1 MKLNRQL
8 KYMQQ
13 IVVVTGLLVIGLFL
27 AACGITQS
35 KTFTIGVINLT
46 PSLEPVL
53 EGFKDGM
60 TERGYV
66 EGENT
71 TYIYEGPTGSI
82 DKLAAAAQGLV
93 GADVDLI
100 LSITTPATQ
109 AAQRATAG
117 TDIPVVFVPVTDPVS
132 AGIVQSLRQP
142 GGNVT
147 GITTGG
153 SEESRLHWQL
163 KIAPNI
169 KKVFIPYN
177 PDDSSKAS
185 LAATEAA
192 AAKLNIEL
200 VTQVATTPDEVSAVI
215 ETMPKDVEAI
225 FILSDGFME
234 SQTDKLVE
242 AAVEHGL
249 PLSATNLKLVEAGIL
264 FSFGFQPYG
273 VGQQASRLA
282 DQILRGAKPAGLR
295 VETAEFILV
304 INLQSA
310 EAIGLEI
317 PDDVIRDAHTIIR

>member
-27 AACGITQS
+27 AACDITQS

-82 DKLAAAAQGLV
+82 DKLDAAAQGLV

-117 TDIPVVFVPVTDPVS
+117 TDIPVVFVPVTDPVG

-215 ETMPKDVEAI
+215 ETMPEDVEAI

-242 AAVEHGL
+242 AAVEHVL

-317 PDDVIRDAHTIIR
+317 PDDVIRDAHTVIR